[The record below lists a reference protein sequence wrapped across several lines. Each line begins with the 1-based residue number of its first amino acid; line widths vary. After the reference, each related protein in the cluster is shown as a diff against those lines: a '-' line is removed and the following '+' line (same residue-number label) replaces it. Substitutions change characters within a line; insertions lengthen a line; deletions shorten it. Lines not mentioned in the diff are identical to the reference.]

1 MSQDC
6 GWTNQH
12 QWFRYRA
19 AAIIVEEGM
28 VLFAKTDKED
38 YYYSVGGAVHL
49 GETAKHACLREVFE
63 ETGVHYAIDHLAIIH
78 ESFFSGTS
86 GTTKGLDCHEIT
98 FYFLMKPRQ
107 SRHLHSH
114 SFASDGIEEKM
125 CWLPIEK
132 LDQYTTYPSF
142 IKDYLSRPHDG
153 VEHIVTDTRET
164 KRADA
169 EIQ

>member
-63 ETGVHYAIDHLAIIH
+63 ETGCIMQSIIWPLSMRAFLAVPAARP
-78 ESFFSGTS
+78 
-86 GTTKGLDCHEIT
+86 KGWT
-98 FYFLMKPRQ
+98 AMRSP
-107 SRHLHSH
+107 
-114 SFASDGIEEKM
+114 
-125 CWLPIEK
+125 
-132 LDQYTTYPSF
+132 F
-142 IKDYLSRPHDG
+142 IF
-153 VEHIVTDTRET
+153 
-164 KRADA
+164 
-169 EIQ
+169 

>member
-1 MSQDC
+1 
-6 GWTNQH
+6 
-12 QWFRYRA
+12 
-19 AAIIVEEGM
+19 
-28 VLFAKTDKED
+28 
-38 YYYSVGGAVHL
+38 
-49 GETAKHACLREVFE
+49 
-63 ETGVHYAIDHLAIIH
+63 
-78 ESFFSGTS
+78 
-86 GTTKGLDCHEIT
+86 
-98 FYFLMKPRQ
+98 MKPRQ

-114 SFASDGIEEKM
+114 RFASDGIEEKM

-164 KRADA
+164 KKADA